1 MTLDE
6 LETELHKA
14 QEAAEYLKW
23 ERTLAIEEHK
33 KALAAVKNLRNQ
45 IKTRLIAG
53 EVSDRFNLR
62 DMAPSVHITGPVPE
76 AFMVTPAPIPDKAA
90 IKRHL
95 QKEGDTNWAQL
106 VGGKALHK
114 KTTGEKYAWGF

>member
-1 MTLDE
+1 MTLSE
-6 LETELHKA
+6 LEAELHKA
-14 QEAAEYLKW
+14 QEAAEYLHW